1 MRYTKAALL
10 IFGLG
15 LVTGLVV
22 VVGEF
27 SEWDYL
33 ASGIMALGLVL
44 LPLGLF
50 ADGRGIAA
58 LRWIARRFSRPKRG
72 AKQAVRAGPAR
83 ASARPRRGP
92 PRSARRAA
100 LADRAFSA
108 QFEFRLVNPGAGGGD
123 HEREGDRAS
132 PNAVH
137 LVG

>member
-58 LRWIARRFSRPKRG
+58 LRWISRCFSRGKQGAKRG
-72 AKQAVRAGPAR
+72 RTGR
-83 ASARPRRGP
+83 GSARPRKTPLRAASRTP
-92 PRSARRAA
+92 RRA
-100 LADRAFSA
+100 R
-108 QFEFRLVNPGAGGGD
+108 G
-123 HEREGDRAS
+123 
-132 PNAVH
+132 
-137 LVG
+137 

>member
-27 SEWDYL
+27 SEWEFL
-33 ASGIMALGLVL
+33 ASFVMALGLVL

-58 LRWIARRFSRPKRG
+58 LRWIARRFSRRKQGGKRG
-72 AKQAVRAGPAR
+72 RTAR
-83 ASARPRRGP
+83 TGARPRKAPSGT
-92 PRSARRAA
+92 RSRAPRRA
-100 LADRAFSA
+100 R
-108 QFEFRLVNPGAGGGD
+108 G
-123 HEREGDRAS
+123 
-132 PNAVH
+132 
-137 LVG
+137 